1 MTFIDNVF
9 VNNTLLVVLT
19 NTISL
24 FYIITVSLY
33 GIDFFRENAFAK
45 TYKQPALIVTIVT
58 HIAYLGFLTAPD
70 GYQLSYSISMLM
82 SMVALTLAVVYMF
95 IEFSTK
101 TDKTGFFILSFSAGA
116 EILSSALLFTT
127 TGDGPSFS
135 GLGIGIHLLA
145 AIFGFSA
152 IAIAGLYSF
161 LYVLLFRQIKNNK
174 FGFFFESL
182 PNLEVLEQLI
192 KHAVSFGFL
201 FLTITLCAGIIG
213 TVQTSEIINLFDTRL
228 IAVVVIWL
236 FYGASLFI
244 KKLFGWDTIHMA
256 YLLIFLF
263 VLTATL
269 IFLMSIYSPTF
280 HGISF

>member
-1 MTFIDNVF
+1 MDNVLL
-9 VNNTLLVVLT
+9 NNTLLILLT
-19 NTISL
+19 LAVSL
-24 FYIITVSLY
+24 FYIISMTLY
-33 GIDFFRENAFAK
+33 GADFFKGNVFAK

-58 HIAYLGFLTAPD
+58 HIAYIGFLTAPE
-70 GYQLSYSISMLM
+70 GYKLSYSSSMLM
-82 SMVALTLAVVYMF
+82 SMVALTLAVIYMF

-101 TDKTGFFILSFSAGA
+101 TDKTGFFILSFSTGA
-116 EILSSALLFTT
+116 EILASVLLLSSS
-127 TGDGPSFS
+127 GNGPAFS

-145 AIFGFSA
+145 AIFSFSA

-161 LYVLLFRQIKNNK
+161 LYLLLFRQIKNNK
-174 FGFFFESL
+174 FGFLFENL

-192 KHAVSFGFL
+192 KHAVAFGFL
-201 FLTITLCAGIIG
+201 FLTITLFAGVIG
-213 TVQTSEIINLFDTRL
+213 SIQTSEVINLFETRL
-228 IAVVVIWL
+228 LALIVIWL

-269 IFLMSIYSPTF
+269 IMLMSIFSPTF
-280 HGISF
+280 HSTSF